1 MFLPSG
7 THPQKDAQEEKEI
20 LGAGGEVY
28 TWQILA
34 HGKGWK
40 HDLNML
46 ASAPPTLTGCS
57 HQWHPVPLW
66 GSLRR
71 HTLILGLGRGAGLQ
85 GWRERDSGVCRL
97 ARDAEWGDTGFE
109 LISWLSHIPDV
120 GRQGQGFDVCVNWG
134 AREYGK
140 ASKEERKRGGH
151 RG

>member
-7 THPQKDAQEEKEI
+7 THPQKDAQEENEI

-34 HGKGWK
+34 RSKGWK
-40 HDLNML
+40 QDLNML

-85 GWRERDSGVCRL
+85 GWGERDSGVCRL
-97 ARDAEWGDTGFE
+97 ARDAEWGDTAFE
-109 LISWLSHIPDV
+109 LIGWLSHIPDV
-120 GRQGQGFDVCVNWG
+120 DKGLTCV
-134 AREYGK
+134 
-140 ASKEERKRGGH
+140 
-151 RG
+151 